1 MEIHYIYI
9 DKFKKENSKDFLEQ
23 YNDMNFKNEKRF
35 YEYTIGRYLV
45 KSVAKNNYNLK
56 NTDIIINENGKPVF
70 KDGGLFFS
78 ITHSKNIVLACFDK
92 TPCGADI
99 EYIKNRDLEKFSKY
113 YKKEFKDLEDFYKF
127 WTLKEAEYKLGCKV
141 KDSHFS
147 KFEDKYFLTVVSAGK
162 IE

>member
-9 DKFKKENSKDFLEQ
+9 DKFKKQNSKDFLEQ

-56 NTDIIINENGKPVF
+56 NTDIIVNEKGKPVF

-78 ITHSKNIVLACFDK
+78 ITHSKNIVLVCFDK
-92 TPCGADI
+92 VPCGVDI
-99 EYIKNRDLEKFSKY
+99 EYIKDRNLDKLSKY
-113 YKKEFKDLEDFYKF
+113 FKKDFSSLEDFYKF
-127 WTLKEAEYKLGCKV
+127 WTLKEANYKLGCKL

-147 KFEDKYFLTVVSAGK
+147 KFEDDYYLTVVSSGK